1 MPKFLGRQRSDDS
14 LLRRGSRQ
22 LGRQSRRF
30 AEGLEALGMMIV
42 YCRGGGG
49 TREFPCITTQSIK
62 FQLFH
67 KVLEPWNNT
76 KPNKNKGL
84 QAYIYIKLQSSII
97 YYYKAGKFLYILY
110 YIVLRC
116 NVFLFIFAQFRENS
130 GTKELYVLHRPLT
143 LTA

>member
-1 MPKFLGRQRSDDS
+1 M
-14 LLRRGSRQ
+14 RG
-22 LGRQSRRF
+22 
-30 AEGLEALGMMIV
+30 I
-42 YCRGGGG
+42 
-49 TREFPCITTQSIK
+49 PCITTQSIK

-130 GTKELYVLHRPLT
+130 GTKELYVLHCPPSLIP
-143 LTA
+143 